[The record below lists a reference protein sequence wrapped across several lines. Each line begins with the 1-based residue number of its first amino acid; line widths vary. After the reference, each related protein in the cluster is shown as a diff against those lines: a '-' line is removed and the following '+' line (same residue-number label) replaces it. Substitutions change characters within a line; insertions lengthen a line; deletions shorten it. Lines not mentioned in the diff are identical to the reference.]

1 MPKLTIRDLDLKSK
15 RVFMREDFN
24 VPLGDAGEITDDTRI
39 RASLPTIQY
48 ALERGARLL
57 LASHLGRPQGKHNP
71 KMSLRPV
78 AARLAELLGKR
89 VAFAPDCVGG
99 EVEKQAASLQDGDVL
114 LLENLR
120 FHAEEEKNDPQFARR
135 LAALSDLYVND
146 AFGSAHRAHASTEGI
161 THYLSPAVAGLLME
175 KELEYLGKAN
185 QNPERPYT

>member
-24 VPLGDAGEITDDTRI
+24 VPLGGAGEITDDTRI

-48 ALERGARLL
+48 ALERGARLI
-57 LASHLGRPQGKHNP
+57 LASHLGRPKGRPNS

-78 AARLAELLGKR
+78 AARLSELLGKR

-99 EVEKQAASLQDGDVL
+99 EVEKQAAFLRDGDVL

-120 FHAEEEKNDPQFARR
+120 
-135 LAALSDLYVND
+135 
-146 AFGSAHRAHASTEGI
+146 
-161 THYLSPAVAGLLME
+161 
-175 KELEYLGKAN
+175 
-185 QNPERPYT
+185 